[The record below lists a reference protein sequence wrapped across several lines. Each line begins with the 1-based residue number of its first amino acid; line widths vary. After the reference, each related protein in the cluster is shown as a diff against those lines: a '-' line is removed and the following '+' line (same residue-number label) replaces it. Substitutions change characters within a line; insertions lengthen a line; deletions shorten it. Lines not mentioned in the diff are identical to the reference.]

1 MMDSKRV
8 HNMAANSRRPLLA
21 LLLFISAGC
30 LAQTDSSS
38 ENSSDASSASSASS
52 ILSRIYLP
60 FGYGAAFNSEPGLQ
74 TGTFVITALEYRLN
88 VAQGLFLR
96 FNLDN
101 RSHAY
106 QLPENMLTNV
116 ISGQIQFNDYA
127 FGPGYRMGGSSLKFV
142 GLLQGGI
149 SQVSYP
155 VITGPI
161 NQFKIEDQTSL
172 TPIIRATLG
181 LEYYLD
187 PKAALTLETGYTYS
201 TQSSIIKRNPASLFT
216 LSLGLTATLF

>member
-1 MMDSKRV
+1 MGSKRV
-8 HNMAANSRRPLLA
+8 LNRAAFSRRPLLA

-38 ENSSDASSASSASS
+38 ENSSDASSASS

-88 VAQGLFLR
+88 VEQGLFLR

-106 QLPENMLTNV
+106 QLPENTLTNV
-116 ISGQIQFNDYA
+116 ISGQMQFNDYA
-127 FGPGYRMGGSSLKFV
+127 LGPGYRLGGTSLKFV

-161 NQFKIEDQTSL
+161 NQLKIEDQTSL

-201 TQSSIIKRNPASLFT
+201 THSSIVRRYPASLFT
-216 LSLGLTATLF
+216 ISLGLTATLF